1 MGKGGKPAI
10 MPFSRLFIPSER
22 VPKGPAT
29 PLSQRRALFR
39 VWPPRQS
46 ATLARGL
53 ASGYLSILMDQA
65 PAIPDPPEL
74 QRVTTQYVINE
85 DRIRLSGETAKGDT
99 LVLWLTQ
106 RMLGV
111 LIPRLVGWLE
121 QQGGD
126 ALLQEFAQQ
135 AAEAALG
142 AEPPVAAQTHGGCV
156 TSIDIATG
164 PDGVVLVFKPEG
176 DEQGARLALTTDA
189 LRQWLAIVR
198 SQYLIGEWPTAVWP
212 AWMDETQLAPPQAGG
227 FALH

>member
-1 MGKGGKPAI
+1 M
-10 MPFSRLFIPSER
+10 
-22 VPKGPAT
+22 
-29 PLSQRRALFR
+29 
-39 VWPPRQS
+39 
-46 ATLARGL
+46 ARGA
-53 ASGYLSILMDQA
+53 ASGYLSVLMDQD
-65 PAIPDPPEL
+65 PALPDARAL

-99 LVLWLTQ
+99 VVLWLTQ
-106 RMLGV
+106 RMLGA

-142 AEPPVAAQTHGGCV
+142 AEPPVAARTSGGCV

-164 PDGVVLVFKPEG
+164 TDGVVLVFKPEG
-176 DEQGARLALTTDA
+176 DARGASLALTTDA

-198 SQYLIGEWPTAVWP
+198 SQYVIGEWPTAVWP
-212 AWMDETQLAPPQAGG
+212 AWMDETQLAPPPAGG

>member
-1 MGKGGKPAI
+1 M
-10 MPFSRLFIPSER
+10 
-22 VPKGPAT
+22 
-29 PLSQRRALFR
+29 
-39 VWPPRQS
+39 
-46 ATLARGL
+46 ARGA
-53 ASGYLSILMDQA
+53 ASGYLSVLMDHD
-65 PAIPDPPEL
+65 PAIPDAPEL

-106 RMLGV
+106 RMLSI

-142 AEPPVAAQTHGGCV
+142 AEPPVAAQTSGGCV

-176 DEQGARLALTTDA
+176 ERGASLALATDA

-198 SQYLIGEWPTAVWP
+198 SQYVIGEWPTAIWP
-212 AWMDETQLAPPQAGG
+212 SWMDETQLAPPPAGG